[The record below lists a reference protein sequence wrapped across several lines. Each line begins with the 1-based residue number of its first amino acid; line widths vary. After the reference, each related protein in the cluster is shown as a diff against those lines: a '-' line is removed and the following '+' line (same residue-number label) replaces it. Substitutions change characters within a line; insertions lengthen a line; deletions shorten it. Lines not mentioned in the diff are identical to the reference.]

1 MENLGGFVVF
11 VQVAETRSF
20 VAAGRALG
28 LSASAIGKRIARLE
42 ARLNVRLFHRSTRSI
57 TLTAEGAR
65 FLERCRRV
73 IAEIDAAERELTQSV
88 EAPRGR
94 LRVSLPTIGTL
105 LLPVLADF
113 MAAYPEIELDIDFS
127 DRIVD
132 VIDEGFDVVLR
143 TGHPTDSRLSS
154 RLLGHFR
161 QHLVASPDYLE
172 RHGTPRTPADL
183 AQHRCLHYRFPSSGK
198 LEIWPLRAPRA
209 GTPPEVPV
217 SMVSNNAETRL
228 CFALRGLGIACLPE
242 FFVRDTLAD
251 GRLRAVLDDHVASR
265 TPFYVLWPSGR
276 HPLPKLRAFA
286 DYMAEHLRL

>member
-11 VQVAETRSF
+11 IQVAETRSF

-73 IAEIDAAERELTQSV
+73 IAEIDAAEQELTQST

-132 VIDEGFDVVLR
+132 VVDEGFDAVLR
-143 TGHPTDSRLSS
+143 TGRPTDSRLSS

-172 RHGTPRTPADL
+172 RHGAPRTPADL
-183 AQHRCLHYRFPSSGK
+183 VQHRCLHYRFPSSGK
-198 LEIWPLRAPRA
+198 LEIWPLRTPRS

-217 SMVSNNAETRL
+217 SMVSNNAETRQ
-228 CFALRGLGIACLPE
+228 CFAMRGLGIACLPE
-242 FFVRDTLAD
+242 FFVREALEAGTL
-251 GRLRAVLDDHVASR
+251 RTVLAEHVVSR

-276 HPLPKLRAFA
+276 HPAPKQRAFV
-286 DYMAEHLRL
+286 DYMVEHLRL

>member
-57 TLTAEGAR
+57 TLTAEGTR

-73 IAEIDAAERELTQSV
+73 IAEIDAAEQELTHSA

-94 LRVSLPTIGTL
+94 LRVSLPMVGTL

-113 MAAYPEIELDIDFS
+113 MAAYPEIELDIDFN
-127 DRIVD
+127 DRLVD
-132 VIDEGFDVVLR
+132 VVDEGFDAVLR
-143 TGHPTDSRLSS
+143 TGRPSDSRLSS

-161 QHLVASPDYLE
+161 QHLVASPDYLD

-183 AQHRCLHYRFPSSGK
+183 ALHRCLHYRFPSSGK
-198 LEIWPLRAPRA
+198 LETWPLRVPRS

-217 SMVSNNAETRL
+217 SMVSNNAEARL
-228 CFALRGLGIACLPE
+228 CFVLRGLGIACLPE
-242 FFVRDTLAD
+242 FFVHDALD
-251 GRLRAVLDDHVASR
+251 GGALRTVLDEHIESR
-265 TPFYVLWPSGR
+265 TPISVLWPSGR
-276 HPLPKLRAFA
+276 HPTPKLRAFV
-286 DYMAEHLRL
+286 DYMADHLRL

>member
-28 LSASAIGKRIARLE
+28 LSASAVGKRIARLE

-57 TLTAEGAR
+57 TLTAEGTR

-73 IAEIDAAERELTQSV
+73 IAEIDAAERELTHSA

-127 DRIVD
+127 DRLVD
-132 VIDEGFDVVLR
+132 VVDEGFDAVLR
-143 TGHPTDSRLSS
+143 TGRPSDSRLSS

-161 QHLVASPDYLE
+161 QHLVASPDYLD

-183 AQHRCLHYRFPSSGK
+183 ARHRCLHYRFPSSGK
-198 LEIWPLRAPRA
+198 LETWPLRMPRS
-209 GTPPEVPV
+209 GTPPDVPV

-242 FFVRDTLAD
+242 FFVRGALDD
-251 GRLRAVLDDHVASR
+251 GALRAVLDEHVASR
-265 TPFYVLWPSGR
+265 TPLYALWPSGR
-276 HPLPKLRAFA
+276 HPTPKLRAFV
-286 DYMAEHLRL
+286 DYTAAHLHL

>member
-73 IAEIDAAERELTQSV
+73 IAEIDAAEQELTHSA

-127 DRIVD
+127 DRLVD
-132 VIDEGFDVVLR
+132 VVNEGFDAVLR
-143 TGHPTDSRLSS
+143 TGQPSDSRLSS

-161 QHLVASPDYLE
+161 QHLVASPDYLD

-183 AQHRCLHYRFPSSGK
+183 AQHRCLHYRFPTSGK
-198 LEIWPLRAPRA
+198 LETWPLRVPRA
-209 GTPPEVPV
+209 GTLPEVPV
-217 SMVSNNAETRL
+217 AMVSNSAEAR
-228 CFALRGLGIACLPE
+228 
-242 FFVRDTLAD
+242 
-251 GRLRAVLDDHVASR
+251 
-265 TPFYVLWPSGR
+265 
-276 HPLPKLRAFA
+276 
-286 DYMAEHLRL
+286 

>member
-57 TLTAEGAR
+57 TLTAEGTR

-73 IAEIDAAERELTQSV
+73 LAELDAAEQELTHSA

-113 MAAYPEIELDIDFS
+113 MAAYPEIELDIDFC
-127 DRIVD
+127 DRLVD
-132 VIDEGFDVVLR
+132 VVDEGFDAVLR
-143 TGHPTDSRLSS
+143 TGQPADSRLSS
-154 RLLGHFR
+154 RLLGHFH
-161 QHLVASPDYLE
+161 QHLVASPDYLD
-172 RHGTPRTPADL
+172 RHGSPRTPADL
-183 AQHRCLHYRFPSSGK
+183 AQHRCLHYRFPTSGK
-198 LEIWPLRAPRA
+198 LETWPLRVPRT
-209 GTPPEVPV
+209 GTSPEVPV
-217 SMVSNNAETRL
+217 TMVSNNAEARL
-228 CFALRGLGIACLPE
+228 SFALRGLGIACLPI
-242 FFVRDTLAD
+242 FFVRDALDDGTL
-251 GRLRAVLDDHVASR
+251 RTVLDEHVASC
-265 TPFYVLWPSGR
+265 TPIHVLWPSGR
-276 HPLPKLRAFA
+276 HPTPKLRAFV
-286 DYMAEHLRL
+286 DYMAAHLPV

>member
-57 TLTAEGAR
+57 TLTAEGTR

-73 IAEIDAAERELTQSV
+73 IAELDAAEQELTQSV

-209 GTPPEVPV
+209 GTPP
-217 SMVSNNAETRL
+217 
-228 CFALRGLGIACLPE
+228 
-242 FFVRDTLAD
+242 
-251 GRLRAVLDDHVASR
+251 
-265 TPFYVLWPSGR
+265 
-276 HPLPKLRAFA
+276 
-286 DYMAEHLRL
+286 